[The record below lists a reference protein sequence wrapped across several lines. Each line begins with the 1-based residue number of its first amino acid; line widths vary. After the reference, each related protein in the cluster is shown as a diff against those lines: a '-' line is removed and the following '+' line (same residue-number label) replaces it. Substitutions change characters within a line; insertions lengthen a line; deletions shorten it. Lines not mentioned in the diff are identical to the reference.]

1 MLMASSSK
9 KNTMTNETIFHVY
22 DGEKCI
28 FANLTPEQFKEKIKG
43 SEIDLTDHEVE
54 MVRGDVDQDAS
65 Y

>member
-1 MLMASSSK
+1 MLMASSLK
-9 KNTMTNETIFHVY
+9 KSTMTSETIFHVY

-28 FANLTPEQFKEKIKG
+28 FANLTPDEFKEKIKG

-54 MVRGDVDQDAS
+54 MVRGEVDPDSS

>member
-1 MLMASSSK
+1 MMS
-9 KNTMTNETIFHVY
+9 ETIFHVY

-28 FANLTPEQFKEKIKG
+28 FASLTPDELKKKIIN

-54 MVRGDVDQDAS
+54 MVRGPVDPDSS